1 MSRQIRIVHTTGYT
15 YPGGATASF
24 NEARMTP
31 RSTREQLVL
40 TSSITVSPLPWMSRY
55 VDYWGTQ
62 VDSFEVHERHDRLN
76 VVATSTVEVERRPL
90 EIEGLTWEQLLA
102 PEQEEAHTEWL
113 HCTERVQPGEELR
126 AITRAAA
133 DSTERPRDC
142 VRRVLDAIAGH
153 IQYLPGSTDVH
164 ARADDS
170 WSADAGV
177 CQDLVHLS
185 LGALREVGI
194 PARYVSGYVMP
205 SADAVVGEKTT
216 GESHAWLQYWDGAWV
231 GIDPTLGGVEPGE
244 FHVEV
249 GIGRDYGDVPPLRG
263 IYTGSGESD
272 MFVGVEMTLL
282 A

>member
-1 MSRQIRIVHTTGYT
+1 MSRQIRIVHTTGYP

-133 DSTERPRDC
+133 TAPSGLAAPSGG
-142 VRRVLDAIAGH
+142 VLDAIAGH

-164 ARADDS
+164 ARAVDS
-170 WSADAGV
+170 WSAGAGV

-205 SADAVVGEKTT
+205 SRRTPWSARRRPASRTRGCST
-216 GESHAWLQYWDGAWV
+216 GTARGSASTRRSAASSPASPRGGRISH
-231 GIDPTLGGVEPGE
+231 
-244 FHVEV
+244 
-249 GIGRDYGDVPPLRG
+249 DYGDVPPLRG

-272 MFVGVEMTLL
+272 MFV
-282 A
+282 ASR